1 MFDHRWKEGDILLVL
16 NPERTLSE
24 REFSEIMGILGPMV
38 GSINKMTG
46 DEIKE
51 MTSFMEIV
59 AARDEPL
66 EDTP

>member
-1 MFDHRWKEGDILLVL
+1 MFDHRWKEGDILIVL
-16 NPERTLSE
+16 NPGRTLSE
-24 REFSEIMGILGPMV
+24 REHSEIRDILGPLV
-38 GSINKMTG
+38 GSVHKMTH